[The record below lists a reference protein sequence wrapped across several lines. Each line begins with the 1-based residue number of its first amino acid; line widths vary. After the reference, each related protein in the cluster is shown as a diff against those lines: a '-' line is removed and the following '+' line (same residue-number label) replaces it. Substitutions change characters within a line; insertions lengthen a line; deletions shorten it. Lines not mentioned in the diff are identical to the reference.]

1 MKTNETVIPTDIYDA
16 DGNMT
21 AIEFNDR
28 NGKFVI
34 ESKWDKTDEQTS
46 ENRIKFREWTYRF
59 LKQLGYKI
67 AK

>member
-1 MKTNETVIPTDIYDA
+1 MKIDKRVILTDIYDS
-16 DGNMT
+16 DGNIT

-28 NGKFVI
+28 NGDFVI
-34 ESKWDKTDEQTS
+34 ESKWDENDEQTS

-59 LKQLGYKI
+59 LKQLGYEI